1 VLNPCTGLVLTDLPK
16 IPMNQGE
23 AMREIGN
30 DDGVALR
37 WVCLCAGGVEV
48 YPCGWPLG

>member
-1 VLNPCTGLVLTDLPK
+1 VLNPCTGLVLNDLPM

-30 DDGVALR
+30 DDGVALMFNY
-37 WVCLCAGGVEV
+37 LCVGDIER
-48 YPCGWPLG
+48 YPFG